1 MKGVP
6 LRSAIGPRD
15 MENKVVEL
23 ARRDTLEKI
32 SVPLDGLTHHM
43 QATLAEMQVNLFNK
57 ALKFREDH
65 ITEVDDFDEFQSV
78 LTNKGGFISAHWD
91 GTLETEE
98 AIKKQT
104 KATIRCIPLTETPNE
119 GKCVYS
125 GKSSSQRVFFAKSY

>member
-1 MKGVP
+1 M
-6 LRSAIGPRD
+6 
-15 MENKVVEL
+15 EL
-23 ARRDTLEKI
+23 ARRDTLEKN
-32 SVPLDGLTHHM
+32 SVPLDGLTDHI

-91 GTLETEE
+91 GTSETEE